1 MKTII
6 LFLTLAFITISANS
20 QTKSS
25 LIFSTAQDKYQKME
39 TAGTI
44 LTAIGGVALFT
55 GNILY
60 WKVYNNP
67 NQENP
72 NAKAKK
78 YGDIVIGGLGIM
90 AVGIPLW
97 AIGKANLRHIQIEAR
112 VVKFKGLASANGI
125 GLKIRF

>member
-1 MKTII
+1 MKTIA
-6 LFLTLAFITISANS
+6 LLLTLAFITFSANS

-25 LIFSTAQDKYQKME
+25 LIFSTAQDKYQKMQ
-39 TAGTI
+39 TTGTI
-44 LTAIGGVALFT
+44 LTAIGGLAVFT

-72 NAKAKK
+72 DAKAKK
-78 YGDIVIGGLGIM
+78 YGDIVIGGLGVM

-97 AIGKANLRHIQIEAR
+97 AIGKAKLRHIQIEAQ
-112 VVKFKGLASANGI
+112 VVKFKSLASANGV

>member
-1 MKTII
+1 MKTIT

-20 QTKSS
+20 QTKGSV
-25 LIFSTAQDKYQKME
+25 IFSTAQDKYQKMQ
-39 TAGTI
+39 TTGTI

-72 NAKAKK
+72 DAKAKK
-78 YGDIVIGGLGIM
+78 YGGMILGGLGVM
-90 AVGIPLW
+90 TVGIPLW
-97 AIGKANLRHIQIEAR
+97 AIGKSNLRHIQIEAQ
-112 VVKFKGLASANGI
+112 VVKFKGLASASGI

>member
-1 MKTII
+1 MKTIT

-20 QTKSS
+20 QTKGSV
-25 LIFSTAQDKYQKME
+25 IFSTAQDKYQRMQ
-39 TAGTI
+39 TTGTI
-44 LTAIGGVALFT
+44 LTAIGGVVVFT

-67 NQENP
+67 DQENP
-72 NAKAKK
+72 DAKAKK
-78 YGDIVIGGLGIM
+78 YGGMILGGLGVM

-97 AIGKANLRHIQIEAR
+97 AIGKSNLRHIQIEAQ
-112 VVKFKGLASANGI
+112 VVKFRGLASASGV

>member
-1 MKTII
+1 MKTIA
-6 LFLTLAFITISANS
+6 LFFTLVFITISANS

-25 LIFSTAQDKYQKME
+25 LIFSTAQDKYQKMQ
-39 TAGTI
+39 TTGTI
-44 LTAIGGVALFT
+44 LTAIGGLAVFT

-72 NAKAKK
+72 DAKAKK
-78 YGDIVIGGLGIM
+78 YGNIVLGGLGVM

-97 AIGKANLRHIQIEAR
+97 AIGKSKLRHIQIEAQ
-112 VVKFKGLASANGI
+112 VVKFKGLASASGV
-125 GLKIRF
+125 GLKVRF

>member
-1 MKTII
+1 MKTIA
-6 LFLTLAFITISANS
+6 LLLTLAFITISANS

-25 LIFSTAQDKYQKME
+25 LIFSTAQDKYQKMQ
-39 TAGTI
+39 TTGTI
-44 LTAIGGVALFT
+44 LTAIGGLAVFT

-72 NAKAKK
+72 DAKAKK
-78 YGDIVIGGLGIM
+78 YGDIVIGGLGVM

-97 AIGKANLRHIQIEAR
+97 AIGKAKLRHIEIEAQ
-112 VVKFKGLASANGI
+112 VVKFKSLASANGI

>member
-1 MKTII
+1 MKTIT

-25 LIFSTAQDKYQKME
+25 LVFSTAQDNYQKMQ
-39 TAGTI
+39 TTGTI
-44 LTAIGGVALFT
+44 LTAVGGLAVFT

-72 NAKAKK
+72 DAKAKK
-78 YGDIVIGGLGIM
+78 YGEIVLGGLGVM

-97 AIGKANLRHIQIEAR
+97 AIGKAKLRHIQIEAR
-112 VVKFKGLASANGI
+112 VVKFKGLASTNGL

>member
-39 TAGTI
+39 TTGTI

-78 YGDIVIGGLGIM
+78 YGDISSLYCKEYIFILDRFVLFG
-90 AVGIPLW
+90 
-97 AIGKANLRHIQIEAR
+97 N
-112 VVKFKGLASANGI
+112 SA
-125 GLKIRF
+125 KQMK

>member
-1 MKTII
+1 MKTIT
-6 LFLTLAFITISANS
+6 LFLTLALITVSANS
-20 QTKSS
+20 QTKGSV
-25 LIFSTAQDKYQKME
+25 IFSTAQGKYQKMQ

-44 LTAIGGVALFT
+44 LTAIGGVAVFT

-72 NAKAKK
+72 DSKAKK
-78 YGDIVIGGLGIM
+78 YGSLVLGGLGVM

-97 AIGKANLRHIQIEAR
+97 AIGKSNLRHIQIEAQ
-112 VVKFKGLASANGI
+112 VVRFKGLASASGA
-125 GLKIRF
+125 GLKISF

>member
-1 MKTII
+1 MKTIA
-6 LFLTLAFITISANS
+6 LFFTLVFITISANS

-25 LIFSTAQDKYQKME
+25 LIFSTAQDKYQKMQ
-39 TAGTI
+39 TTGTI
-44 LTAIGGVALFT
+44 LTAIGGLAVFT

-72 NAKAKK
+72 DTKAKK
-78 YGDIVIGGLGIM
+78 YGDIVLGGLGVM

-97 AIGKANLRHIQIEAR
+97 AIGKSKLKHIQIEAQ
-112 VVKFKGLASANGI
+112 VVKFKGLASASGV

>member
-1 MKTII
+1 MKTIT

-25 LIFSTAQDKYQKME
+25 LVFSTAQDKYQKMQ
-39 TAGTI
+39 TTGII

-67 NQENP
+67 NEVSP
-72 NAKAKK
+72 DTKAKK
-78 YGDIVIGGLGIM
+78 YGGIVLGGLGVM

-97 AIGKANLRHIQIEAR
+97 AIGKSNLKHIQIEAQ
-112 VVKFKGLASANGI
+112 VVRFKGLASASGV

>member
-1 MKTII
+1 MKTIT

-20 QTKSS
+20 QTKGSV
-25 LIFSTAQDKYQKME
+25 IFSTAQDKYQRMQ
-39 TAGTI
+39 TTGTI

-72 NAKAKK
+72 DAKAKK
-78 YGDIVIGGLGIM
+78 YGGMILGGLGVM

-97 AIGKANLRHIQIEAR
+97 AIGKSNLRHIQIEAQ
-112 VVKFKGLASANGI
+112 VVKFKGLASASGI